1 MAFNNGFQQNAFQQ
15 NAFQINPPLIIT
27 DFHDGDYKKKFDEE
41 KRKASK
47 KKQDIIDAYDYLVE
61 GKSLTAQEIVKPF
74 VKKLKQPEKQTNT
87 NQDVFLESKKIDFNK
102 MLKNLDKVE
111 ELWDLYLEMDDED
124 VLVLL

>member
-15 NAFQINPPLIIT
+15 DAFQINLPLIIT

-102 MLKNLDKVE
+102 MLKDLDKVE